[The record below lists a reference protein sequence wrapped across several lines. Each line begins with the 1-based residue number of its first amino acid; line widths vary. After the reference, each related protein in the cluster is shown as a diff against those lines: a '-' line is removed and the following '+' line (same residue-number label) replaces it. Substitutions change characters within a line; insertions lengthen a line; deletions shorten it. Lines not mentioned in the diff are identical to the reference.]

1 MKNFFSNKKI
11 LITGHTGFKGA
22 WLCQILLLFKAKI
35 LGISKNKFDENL
47 FNSLNIHNRIFKSLK
62 IDLTN
67 YSKSEK
73 EILKFKPD
81 IVFHLA
87 AESLVIPSI
96 IEPKKTLN
104 NNLNS
109 SINIFEILKKIKTLK
124 SFICVTSDKCY
135 EITKNK
141 KSFKENDKL
150 GGSDPYSISK
160 ACTELIFNFYKN
172 NSVTSNVGY
181 ASVRAGNI
189 IGGGDFTKYRL
200 IPDLV
205 KANYNKKE
213 IILRDPNNIR
223 PWQHV
228 LDCLFGYLTLSK
240 KIYKNPN
247 KYSGSW
253 NFGPKK
259 IGLKAIELTRLI
271 KKNKSYKDLKI
282 KVVRNKYKE
291 NHFLSLNTEK
301 SKKLLKF
308 DNIILTNE
316 MVSITLDWYEKYYSS
331 KKEIIFYSDLQIKK
345 YISKTKRYL
354 T

>member
-1 MKNFFSNKKI
+1 MNNFFTNKRI

-35 LGISKNKFDENL
+35 LGISKDKFDETL
-47 FNSLNIHNRIFKSLK
+47 FKSLNIHNRIFKSRK

-67 YSKSEK
+67 YLKSEK
-73 EILKFKPD
+73 EILKFKPQ

-87 AESLVIPSI
+87 AQSLVIPSI
-96 IEPKKTLN
+96 IEPKKTLSN
-104 NNLNS
+104 NINS
-109 SINIFEILKKIKTLK
+109 SINIFEILNKTKTLK

-141 KSFKENDKL
+141 KSFNENDKL
-150 GGSDPYSISK
+150 GGNDPYSISK

-172 NSVTSNVGY
+172 NSVKSRAGY

-200 IPDLV
+200 VPDMI
-205 KANYNKKE
+205 KANKNKKE

-240 KIYKNPN
+240 KIYENPI
-247 KYSGSW
+247 KYSGPW
-253 NFGPKK
+253 NFGPKE
-259 IGLKAIELTRLI
+259 IGIKAIELIYLI
-271 KKNKSYKDLKI
+271 KKNKNYKNLKI
-282 KVVRNKYKE
+282 KIIRNKFKE
-291 NHFLSLNTEK
+291 TNFLSLNVNK
-301 SKKLLKF
+301 SKKILKF
-308 DNIILTNE
+308 ENKITTNE
-316 MVSITLDWYEKYYSS
+316 MVQTTLDWYEKLYSS
-331 KKEIIFYSDLQIKK
+331 KKEIIFFSDLQIKN

-354 T
+354 D